1 MGFWWCCCGPRVESC
16 DSSVWPLTLT
26 LTTNETDV
34 TLTKNLTLNI
44 WEGTLYLP
52 DEPARS
58 AVDCGDTTGITVKFE
73 LSCVAGVATLI
84 YKVRYTTGPYPFCT
98 GAAPPCTYGTAL
110 PTSNFANIP
119 ATATNFTDDPFSYV
133 GTWSDTIPGSYGTPS
148 WGCPG
153 PPITGDVVIT

>member
-1 MGFWWCCCGPRVESC
+1 VENC
-16 DSSVWPLTLT
+16 DDSLWPLTLT
-26 LTTNETDV
+26 LTTNEHEV
-34 TLTKNLTLNI
+34 TLTKNLALNI
-44 WEGTLYLP
+44 WVGDLFLP

-58 AVDCGDTTGITVKFE
+58 AVDCSDTTGITIRFI
-73 LSCVAGVATLI
+73 LSCVDGEVDL
-84 YKVRYTTGPYPFCT
+84 YYRVRYTTGPSPFCT

-119 ATATNFTDDPFSYV
+119 ATATSFADDPFAYS

-153 PPITGDVVIT
+153 PPITGDVVIS